1 MCQTT
6 WSFHPM
12 DLTFLRR
19 PMAVLLFMLYLMVP
33 LMWWVNARA
42 LSSLSSIPRKFNFRV
57 TNSQFVFSKNELIF
71 RDEFV
76 DKAQISVNDLTVV
89 AEDEYYF
96 TNDSGW
102 VCIIWSLSRT
112 KTLRRKKWSCI
123 FAKYITI
130 FDVMKH
136 PNPGFPHSSGFW
148 LRLSV

>member
-1 MCQTT
+1 M
-6 WSFHPM
+6 
-12 DLTFLRR
+12 
-19 PMAVLLFMLYLMVP
+19 
-33 LMWWVNARA
+33 NARA
-42 LSSLSSIPRKFNFRV
+42 LSSLSSIPRKLNFPV

-112 KTLRRKKWSCI
+112 KTLRRKK
-123 FAKYITI
+123 
-130 FDVMKH
+130 
-136 PNPGFPHSSGFW
+136 
-148 LRLSV
+148 